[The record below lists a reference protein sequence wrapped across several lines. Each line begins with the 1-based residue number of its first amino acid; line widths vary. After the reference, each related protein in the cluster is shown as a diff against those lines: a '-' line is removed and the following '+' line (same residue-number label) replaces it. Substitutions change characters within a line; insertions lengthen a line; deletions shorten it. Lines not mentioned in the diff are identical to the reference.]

1 MENRDPIYVWWDIQS
16 CRLPYGYEP
25 LRVHVAV
32 KSAMRN
38 LGFFGPI
45 DYVAVTVKGW
55 SYGDTLNRI
64 ETTGFR
70 IKRYYAWQSCNMFI
84 RNNISEWMHSHEPP
98 AVVVIISCDK
108 GLGSLVNH
116 LRVVD
121 GFKTCIIYVP
131 AFTSER
137 LISIPNFSLLWS
149 DVLANAPLVDPRE
162 YDLPLREVRAEAIY
176 VHPSQKSVAVT
187 VGTDLRV
194 FDLIEKRRVTLMGK
208 SRRSCRKY
216 STNTRVVRYG
226 ASGKLFVCASNDGWV
241 NIWSAESWHRLY
253 TMVALAIAIRSN
265 DSHVCYADTRG
276 DVWVVELDGI
286 DECKVSPCNKTA
298 RLLFRSSS
306 IITSLDFSP
315 DGRYILSADL
325 DFKIRVTV
333 FPKNPLRGAHEIQSI
348 CLGHKAS
355 ITCIAFVWNSELNQR
370 YLLSGSEDTTVRL
383 WDISSGSL
391 LHTCDI
397 STMGEYTESNES
409 EPPGQVTI
417 TDMCTIPNS
426 TLAIVAIQSFPG
438 LLLLSCTPSISIK
451 KVIRIPGES
460 FIPTSI
466 SLSGSMKLLWMVSG
480 ALNPP
485 RSNHPVF
492 SRVKVISCIEAALY
506 SILGDDQ
513 IPGGQKL
520 LEQLQRK
527 VPTEDCG
534 ECSNRSCERS
544 NNV

>member
-45 DYVAVTVKGW
+45 DYVAVAVKGW
-55 SYGDTLNRI
+55 SYGDTLYRI

-70 IKRYYAWQSCNMFI
+70 IKREYAWQSCSMFI

-98 AVVVIISCDK
+98 AVAVIISCDK
-108 GLGSLVNH
+108 GLGSLVNR
-116 LRVVD
+116 LRVE

-131 AFTSER
+131 AFTSDR
-137 LISIPNFSLLWS
+137 LISVPNFSLLWS

-162 YDLPLREVRAEAIY
+162 YGLPLREVRAEAIY

-187 VGTDLRV
+187 VGMDLRV
-194 FDLIEKRRVTLMGK
+194 FDLIENRRVTLVGK
-208 SRRSCRKY
+208 SRRSCRKD
-216 STNTRVVRYG
+216 STNTRVIRYG

-241 NIWSAESWHRLY
+241 NIWSAESWHRLH

-286 DECKVSPCNKTA
+286 DECKVSPSNKTA

-306 IITSLDFSP
+306 IVTKLDFSP
-315 DGRYILSADL
+315 DGRYILSADG
-325 DFKIRVTV
+325 DFKIRVNV
-333 FPKNPLRGAHEIQSI
+333 FPKKPLEGAHEIQSI

-355 ITCIAFVWNSELNQR
+355 ITCIAFVWNSEVTER
-370 YLLSGSEDTTVRL
+370 FLSGSDDSTVRL

-397 STMGEYTESNES
+397 STMAEYIEVNES
-409 EPPGQVTI
+409 EPPAQVKV

-426 TLAIVAIQSFPG
+426 SLAIVAIQRFPG
-438 LLLLSCTPSISIK
+438 ILLLSCTTSISIK
-451 KVIRIPGES
+451 KVIHIPGDS

-466 SLSGSMKLLWMVSG
+466 SLSGSMKLLWMVSRPS
-480 ALNPP
+480 NPP
-485 RSNHPVF
+485 VSKHPGVT
-492 SRVKVISCIEAALY
+492 RVKAMPCIEAELS

-513 IPGGQKL
+513 IPGGTKL
-520 LEQLQRK
+520 LEQLQGK

-534 ECSNRSCERS
+534 ECSTRSHES
-544 NNV
+544 GNV